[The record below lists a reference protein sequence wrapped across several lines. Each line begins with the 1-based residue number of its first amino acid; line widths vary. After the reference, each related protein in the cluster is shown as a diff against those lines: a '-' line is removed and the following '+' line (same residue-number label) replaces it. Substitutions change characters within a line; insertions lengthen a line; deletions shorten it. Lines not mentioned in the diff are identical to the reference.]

1 MVKITSY
8 LIIFALIQTA
18 AFGQDI
24 SLYQQFEGRFDF
36 TFIGNTLNPI
46 GNSFMVFPEI
56 NTSSSADL
64 SLQPNDI
71 VEKAYLYWAG
81 CGAGDFEVKLNN
93 APITPQRIF
102 QFSRITGGNQYDYF
116 SAFADITSQ
125 VQLTGSGT
133 YELSELDLNP
143 WISYFFT
150 NRTNFGGWAIVVI
163 LKNENLPFN
172 QINVYDGLQAV
183 PNAIA
188 INLSSLNVIDDQNA
202 KIGFVAWEGD
212 ADIQVNE
219 NLSINGNTLGNPP
232 LNPFDNAFNG
242 SNSLTGNGAL
252 YNMDLDVYEIQNNI
266 EVGDTSVL
274 VQLSSG
280 QDFVMINAIVT
291 KLNAQVPDAEIS
303 IEDIA
308 VRCNS
313 REVTINYLASNYEGT
328 KALPSDVPIAIYV
341 NDVLVSTT
349 QTQNAIDPGGS
360 ESGIFTLN
368 VPDSVDS
375 PFNVR
380 IEIDDDGNS
389 QGIVTEINENNN
401 SDSQE
406 SYFEVSAELEPIEPI
421 TTCNEGLGSGTFD
434 LSAYEVNIKQNP
446 TDLVTFFPSLEN
458 LMTNSNPI
466 TELNQYY
473 VPSTPATVFVKVDNG
488 TCFQIGSFEL
498 ITVKCKPTVYN
509 YVSANNDGINDTF
522 TIKGLRD
529 VFTNFKLQ
537 VYNRWGKLVWMGNNT
552 TPNWDGVATEGMVLD
567 DSQITDGTYFY
578 SLELN
583 DPAYPEP
590 LYGYL
595 FLKK

>member
-219 NLSINGNTLGNPP
+219 NLSINSNTLGNPP